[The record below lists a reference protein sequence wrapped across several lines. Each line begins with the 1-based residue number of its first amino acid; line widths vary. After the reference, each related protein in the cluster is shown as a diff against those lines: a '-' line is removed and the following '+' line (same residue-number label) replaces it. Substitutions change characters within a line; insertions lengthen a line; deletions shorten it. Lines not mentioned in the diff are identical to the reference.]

1 MCGCIFDEA
10 LFGLGGFAGT
20 ELSREPFCCAVS
32 IHHKLAAKDKLT
44 IEDLH
49 GEHFMLMRRGW
60 SIQVDKLRDEIW
72 KNHPQIILEDFD
84 FYNTE
89 IFNRCE
95 NSNHVLMAILGWP
108 TCILC

>member
-1 MCGCIFDEA
+1 
-10 LFGLGGFAGT
+10 
-20 ELSREPFCCAVS
+20 
-32 IHHKLAAKDKLT
+32 
-44 IEDLH
+44 
-49 GEHFMLMRRGW
+49 MLMRRGW

-89 IFNRCE
+89 IFNHCE
-95 NSNHVLMAILGWP
+95 NSNHVLMAIPEWP

>member
-10 LFGLGGFAGT
+10 LFGLGGFAW
-20 ELSREPFCCAVS
+20 RAFYVD
-32 IHHKLAAKDKLT
+32 AA
-44 IEDLH
+44 
-49 GEHFMLMRRGW
+49 GW

-89 IFNRCE
+89 IFNHCE
-95 NSNHVLMAILGWP
+95 NSNHVLMAIPGWP